1 MGINKPRGK
10 RSYMVT
16 KKKSQEQ
23 KQNPEPP
30 MIVRQVEQHIVKQGD
45 PIFARIDEVSFAA
58 KNLYNLANY
67 HIRQAYIHNHHYLA
81 MKELWPII
89 KPAEAYQALPR
100 KVSNQVLWQVYRA
113 WGAYYEAIKVWSI
126 TPELFQSRPGIPKY
140 RDKVK
145 GRAVIT
151 YEQGAIGR
159 TQRKHGLVVP
169 SQLGLELHSEHAEQV
184 DQVRIVPRKGYYV
197 IEIVYTVEVK
207 ANENLN
213 KDWIAGVD
221 IGVNVLAALTSN
233 KPGFEPVVVNG
244 RPLKS
249 INQYYNKRKAE
260 YQRALSY
267 LDRHTSKRTHKLTLK
282 RGLKIKHYLHGASK
296 QMIDML
302 VDENIGVL
310 VIGHNKNWKQKA
322 NIGKVNNQN
331 FTQIPYGQ
339 FIQML
344 TYKAQL
350 AGIRVMVQEESHTS
364 KCSFLDLEP
373 IMHRKIYVGRRIK
386 RGLFQA
392 SDGRKI
398 HADLNG
404 SYNIIRKAIPDA
416 FRNGIEGIAVC
427 PSRFILVN

>member
-1 MGINKPRGK
+1 MA
-10 RSYMVT
+10 T
-16 KKKSQEQ
+16 KKKLQEQ
-23 KQNPEPP
+23 NLNQPI
-30 MIVRQVEQHIVKQGD
+30 IVRQVEQHIVKQGD
-45 PIFARIDEVSFAA
+45 MNFARIDEVSFAA
-58 KNLYNLANY
+58 KNLYNLVNY
-67 HIRQAYIHNHHYLA
+67 HIRQAYIHHNHYLT
-81 MKELWPII
+81 MKEIWPII
-89 KPAEAYQALPR
+89 KPTEAYQALPR

-113 WGAYYEAIKVWSI
+113 WGSYYEAVKAWRV
-126 TPELFQSRPGIPKY
+126 TPDLFQARPGIPKY
-140 RDKVK
+140 RDKGK

-151 YEQGAIGR
+151 YEQGAIGF
-159 TQRKHGLVVP
+159 TKLKHGLVVP
-169 SQLGLELHSEHAEQV
+169 SQLGIEILSEYAEQV
-184 DQVRIVPRKGYYV
+184 EQVRIIPRKGFYV
-197 IEIVYTVEVK
+197 IEIVYSVEVQ

-244 RPLKS
+244 KPLKS

-260 YQRALSY
+260 LQSHLSQINK
-267 LDRHTSKRTHKLTLK
+267 HESHRTYTMTAK
-282 RGLKIKHYLHGASK
+282 RGRKIKHFLHGASR
-296 QMIDML
+296 QMIDLL
-302 VDENIGVL
+302 VEENIGVL
-310 VIGHNKNWKQKA
+310 VIGRNKNWKQEA
-322 NIGKVNNQN
+322 NMGKKNNQN
-331 FTQIPYGQ
+331 FVQIPYSQ

-373 IMHRKIYVGRRIK
+373 VEHSKKYVGRRIQ